1 MAYEV
6 HLSQFDGPLDLLLH
20 LIEQAKVDIKDIFI
34 SEITAQYLALMSEV
48 DTLDMD
54 TASEFLIMAATLV
67 YIKSRSLLPRPP
79 REETEGEEDPEAAL
93 VRQLREYKA
102 FKEAGAK
109 LEELQSETARV
120 YTRLPEEFVLPP
132 QEYSLAEATTAEL
145 YEAFFAVLNREAPEP
160 AAPSPLHQVKADTFT
175 IRRQLKKIRAVL
187 SEQGRVSFEAL
198 FDDTSEKMEKI
209 VTFMALLDM
218 IMRNEITLRQS
229 RPYGP
234 ITIIAASLLSD
245 DDDVAYMDE
254 QE

>member
-6 HLSQFDGPLDLLLH
+6 HLSQFEGPLDLLLH

-34 SEITAQYLALMSEV
+34 SEITAQYLALMGEV
-48 DTLDMD
+48 DELDMD

-79 REETEGEEDPEAAL
+79 REDPEGEEDPEAVL

-109 LEELQSETARV
+109 LEALQSEMARA

-132 QEYSLAEATTAEL
+132 QEYSLEEATSAEL
-145 YEAFFAVLNREAPEP
+145 YEAFFA
-160 AAPSPLHQVKADTFT
+160 PLHQVKGDIFT
-175 IRRQLKKIRAVL
+175 IRRQLKKIRSVL
-187 SEQGRVSFEAL
+187 SAQGRVTFEAL
-198 FDDTSEKMEKI
+198 FDEASEKLEKI

-229 RPYGP
+229 MPYGT
-234 ITIIAASLLSD
+234 ITIIAASLLSN
-245 DDDVAYMDE
+245 DDDVEYMDE